1 MTSPRLLAPPS
12 LARLVALPGLA
23 RIVALPSQARLVALP
38 GQASARPVALG
49 LALPSLGPGNSS
61 WSGVL
66 RTVWGTQL
74 EDGQMEEEVRDQDGK
89 N

>member
-12 LARLVALPGLA
+12 LARLLAPPSLA
-23 RIVALPSQARLVALP
+23 RLLALPS
-38 GQASARPVALG
+38 QASARPVALG

>member
-1 MTSPRLLAPPS
+1 MASPRLLAPPS
-12 LARLVALPGLA
+12 LARLVALP
-23 RIVALPSQARLVALP
+23 S
-38 GQASARPVALG
+38 QASARPVALG
-49 LALPSLGPGNSS
+49 LALPSLGPGDSS

-66 RTVWGTQL
+66 RTVWGAQL